1 MKIKIDENI
10 VEFSPETET
19 ETKELEA
26 LWNLIVDC
34 VRYNKKL
41 VPIGEY
47 VPIKENVAIFSV
59 EE

>member
-34 VRYNKKL
+34 V
-41 VPIGEY
+41 
-47 VPIKENVAIFSV
+47 
-59 EE
+59 

>member
-10 VEFSPETET
+10 VEFTPETDT
-19 ETKELEA
+19 ETKDLET

-47 VPIKENVAIFSV
+47 VHIKENVARFSV